1 MEAFLLALVL
11 SASIPIFHVVIVRLL
26 DFSGSN
32 IKGMFISF
40 FLYILVW
47 LVAWISKY
55 EFTTFYI
62 SGFIGGFSTI
72 IFLCL
77 VYMETFSMLCRG
89 FSLRILTDIYLNETM
104 NADDIILSY
113 GEGRGMHW
121 MLKKR
126 IRSIERLKFV
136 IFQDQI
142 LKIDSSIGN
151 MIGWLGI
158 NFKKILKMGKG
169 G

>member
-11 SASIPIFHVVIVRLL
+11 SASIPIFHIVILRLV
-26 DFSGSN
+26 DFPGSN

-40 FLYILVW
+40 FLYIFVW
-47 LVAWISKY
+47 LAVWISIH
-55 EFTTFYI
+55 EFATLYI
-62 SGFIGGFSTI
+62 SGFVGGFSTI
-72 IFLCL
+72 VFLCL
-77 VYMETFSMLCRG
+77 VYMEAFSMICRG

-104 NADDIILSY
+104 NTNDIILSY
-113 GEGRGMHW
+113 GEGRGMNW

-126 IRSIERLKFV
+126 IHSIERLKFV
-136 IFQDQI
+136 SFKDQT
-142 LKIDSSIGN
+142 LKIDSPIGN
-151 MIGWLGI
+151 MIGWFGI